1 MVGVVT
7 VMMGVVTVMHPLSMT
22 KVTSGSSFKPSS
34 QRELKLGY
42 IQGLGRLKMTST
54 MTVDTMSDVHM

>member
-7 VMMGVVTVMHPLSMT
+7 VMMGVVTVMHPLSMA
-22 KVTSGSSFKPSS
+22 KVTSGSSFKPSN

-42 IQGLGRLKMTST
+42 VYGSRG
-54 MTVDTMSDVHM
+54 